1 MKIAFLASE
10 AIPYAK
16 TGGLADVAGALPKYL
31 NKLGVDVRLFMPLY
45 REVRKKGLPL
55 ETVLD
60 HVEVDLGGRKKAFAV
75 KAHSGNGFPAY
86 FIEKDEYF
94 DRDFL
99 YGTAAGDYPDNG
111 ERFGFFSM
119 AVLETIKQL
128 GFAPDILHCHDWQ
141 SAVALA
147 YLKTVRARDA
157 FFAGTRSLFTI
168 HNLAYQGLFG
178 KDVLGKIGLPES
190 LFNMNDLE
198 FWGKVNFLKA
208 GILYSTAVSTVSPR
222 YSREIQTPEF
232 GCGLDGLL
240 RSRSRVLFGL
250 LNGVDYAA
258 WNPATDTLI
267 PAPFNPSDLTG
278 KKICK
283 MELLKTF
290 GLTGGAETPVV
301 GIVSRLAGQKGL
313 DIVCDALPSLFALG
327 VRLIILGTGE
337 AKIQDSL
344 LEARKVY
351 PTQLGLKIA
360 FDEKIA
366 HTIYAGSDLFLIPSR
381 YEPCGLTQMYSLRYG
396 TVPVVRAT
404 GGLDDSIQE
413 FDPGTS
419 TGNGFKFEEASP
431 DALVVAVRKA
441 LAAFGQ
447 TARLAGPRPERLQQR
462 FLLGEVRRRIHGPLQ
477 EARRALTLLT
487 SESCLLFIFPQVSR
501 GGLGRN
507 GVDVEPGPP
516 FESGDLGQHGKDLDM
531 PMEILLDPRPGLLG
545 DRGFGA

>member
-1 MKIAFLASE
+1 MMKIAFLASE
-10 AIPYAK
+10 VIPYAK

-31 NKLGVDVRLFMPLY
+31 NKLGTDARLFMPLY

-75 KAHSGNGFPAY
+75 KTHSGNSFLAY

-147 YLKTVRARDA
+147 YLKTILARDA

-168 HNLAYQGLFG
+168 HNLAYQGLFR
-178 KDVLGKIGLPES
+178 KDVLGKVGLPES
-190 LFNMNDLE
+190 LFNMNGLE

-240 RSRSRVLFGL
+240 RSRSGILFGL

-258 WNPATDTLI
+258 WDPATDTLI
-267 PAPFNPSDLTG
+267 PARYKASDLTG
-278 KKICK
+278 KKVCK
-283 MELLKTF
+283 AELLKTF
-290 GLTGGAETPVV
+290 GLSGGAGTPVI

-337 AKIQDSL
+337 TKIQDSL

-366 HTIYAGSDLFLIPSR
+366 HMIYAGSDLFLIPSR

-404 GGLDDSIQE
+404 GGLDDSIRE
-413 FDPGTS
+413 FDPAER
-419 TGNGFKFEEASP
+419 TGNGFKFEVALP
-431 DALVVAVRKA
+431 DALVGAVRNA
-441 LAAFGQ
+441 LAAFGRPYDWQ
-447 TARLAGPRPERLQQR
+447 TLIRNAMDSDFSWEKSAGEYMDLYRKLAEL
-462 FLLGEVRRRIHGPLQ
+462 
-477 EARRALTLLT
+477 
-487 SESCLLFIFPQVSR
+487 
-501 GGLGRN
+501 
-507 GVDVEPGPP
+507 
-516 FESGDLGQHGKDLDM
+516 
-531 PMEILLDPRPGLLG
+531 
-545 DRGFGA
+545 